1 MSQDKTLMEIREALV
16 APFKYE
22 DYEWRINSIFDNKAK
37 GPSATVLCY
46 ITSRGAMNRLDEVM
60 GIDGWQD
67 TYEFLPV
74 EGGFNIVCHL
84 SLKLNGEWV
93 TKTDGA
99 PQTHVEAFKG
109 GVSDAFKRACVKW
122 GIGRLLYELENTYV
136 EIKINRPTGIDK
148 ARIKYVNDKRTGV
161 KGYWVTPPMP
171 KWAIA
176 TEQKIT
182 KSPTSGDMNTKG
194 VFPAIR
200 EGINLVDNWAYVI
213 STPDHPWNGKALN
226 ELDENQLSKVCY
238 SDQKL
243 ETFNE
248 KDRCYLESVRDELFT
263 PHQIV
268 REEKK
273 AKKNTKK
280 ELKEQADKLMKEK
293 K

>member
-1 MSQDKTLMEIREALV
+1 MEIREALA

-22 DYEWRINSIFDNKAK
+22 DYEWRVNTVYQGAGDPRVK
-37 GPSATVLCY
+37 VLCY
-46 ITSRGAMNRLDEVM
+46 ITSRAAMNRLDEVM

-67 TYEFLPV
+67 TYEFIPM
-74 EGGFNIVCHL
+74 EGGGFNVVCHL
-84 SLKLNGEWV
+84 SLKLDGQWI

-99 PQTHVEAFKG
+99 PQTNVEAFKG
-109 GVSDAFKRACVKW
+109 GISDALKRACVRW
-122 GIGRLLYELENTYV
+122 GIGRLLYELDS
-136 EIKINRPTGIDK
+136 KWIDVTPGK
-148 ARIKYVNDKRTGV
+148 PRNVSEDRIKFINDQKKGV
-161 KGYWVTPPMP
+161 KGYWKTPDLPT
-171 KWAIA
+171 WAVL
-176 TEQKIT
+176 TEQTIIKPKT
-182 KSPTSGDMNTKG
+182 TGDMNVGG
-194 VFPAIR
+194 VFPAIKD
-200 EGINLVDNWAYVI
+200 GINLVDNWAYVI